1 MTTPSEAHYSLILR
15 CAGNTLALPLAQVV
29 EVVLVVAPAAPLL
42 RAPRYC
48 LGAVDYHG
56 QLVPLIDLAARLGLR
71 APRTVL
77 DLPEGRIVMLQGRV
91 GLVGYLVEEVLQRQP
106 AEVRRFLLET
116 AILDELTGAA
126 VGHGVGDHQGAF
138 PTFGAV
144 LPRDAAVVELPPR
157 QVPFE
162 SFADLTVGIAG
173 FRFVHGGL
181 HGDRFGVRRV

>member
-91 GLVGYLVEEVLQRQP
+91 GLVGYLVEEVLEVCEEPTEPLALTEQTLAPLGGLLRGMVRYRTGLVAP
-106 AEVRRFLLET
+106 ILTPGALLPVVAGERLRKALAELAT
-116 AILDELTGAA
+116 ARG
-126 VGHGVGDHQGAF
+126 
-138 PTFGAV
+138 P
-144 LPRDAAVVELPPR
+144 ELP
-157 QVPFE
+157 
-162 SFADLTVGIAG
+162 G
-173 FRFVHGGL
+173 
-181 HGDRFGVRRV
+181 